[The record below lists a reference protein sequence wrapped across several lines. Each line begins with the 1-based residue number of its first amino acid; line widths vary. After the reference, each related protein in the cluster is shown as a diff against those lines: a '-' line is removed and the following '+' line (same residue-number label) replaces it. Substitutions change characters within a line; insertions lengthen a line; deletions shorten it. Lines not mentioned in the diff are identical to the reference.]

1 MNIIRVC
8 WPVEGPGWVHPH
20 NPNKRVGEVP
30 MGIMSDF
37 GVEHELSA
45 LATGG
50 HSPEAMCTVVLLVY
64 YGLASLVLYPKC
76 L

>member
-1 MNIIRVC
+1 
-8 WPVEGPGWVHPH
+8 
-20 NPNKRVGEVP
+20 
-30 MGIMSDF
+30 MGITSDF